1 MTQVEP
7 GGDLEKIANLRRSVS
22 TLLLVTR
29 SRVVQYIENSF
40 AGRESEYISVRR
52 SPSTELIQHSVYPR
66 EAAMR
71 KKVFVRST
79 RFLLPHVFAHRSCN
93 ISRDSKYWFL
103 FLCFFLYQQTT
114 TPNLTLILPLFQAI
128 FKPFHP
134 QIRIVLALDEVEYI
148 PHNHIHSRKK

>member
-1 MTQVEP
+1 MKKSRI
-7 GGDLEKIANLRRSVS
+7 LVS

-29 SRVVQYIENSF
+29 SCVVQYIENSF
-40 AGRESEYISVRR
+40 QPMRPVGNRNIFRYRR
-52 SPSTELIQHSVYPR
+52 SPSTELIQHSVHPM

-71 KKVFVRST
+71 KKAFVRST
-79 RFLLPHVFAHRSCN
+79 RFLLPHLFAHRSCY

-114 TPNLTLILPLFQAI
+114 TPNLTLILPIFQAI

-134 QIRIVLALDEVEYI
+134 RIRIVLALDEVEYI

>member
-1 MTQVEP
+1 M
-7 GGDLEKIANLRRSVS
+7 KILFCQCDRSGIGIYSGIVDRRA
-22 TLLLVTR
+22 L
-29 SRVVQYIENSF
+29 NS
-40 AGRESEYISVRR
+40 SNI
-52 SPSTELIQHSVYPR
+52 VYPR

-93 ISRDSKYWFL
+93 ISRDSEYYWFL

-114 TPNLTLILPLFQAI
+114 TPNLTLILPIFQAI